1 MLSKQ
6 DEATTTV
13 DTYRAFGD
21 VWMFG
26 YVVFE
31 THGSGQTDRQTDIH
45 AHPNTLHLYPNEE
58 ILIFVSQSKPLHSV

>member
-13 DTYRAFGD
+13 DMYRAFGD

-31 THGSGQTDRQTDIH
+31 THGSGQTDRQTDRH
-45 AHPNTLHLYPNEE
+45 TRS
-58 ILIFVSQSKPLHSV
+58 SQYFALLPE